1 MKKTIIIIAALS
13 ALLITVC
20 AVFGAV
26 ALYKRMFPGDYK
38 VGEDEIALYIT
49 LDTKEDVGL
58 IVFDYTANGREFS
71 GGVSNADRSM
81 IKRDDVI
88 INVFDKKQ
96 LECDGDTVDLTF
108 KFRIITE
115 YVDPNYE
122 NVYPEEITRYLEP
135 ASFKAKFGNAYKIII
150 CGSNETGYKT
160 LITTF
165 EGDQNGVVD
174 GTSENSG

>member
-1 MKKTIIIIAALS
+1 MKKKTIIIIAVLS

-20 AVFGAV
+20 AVFGAI
-26 ALYKRMFPGDYK
+26 ALYKWIFSSEYA

-49 LDTKEDVGL
+49 LDTKEDIGL
-58 IVFDYTANGREFS
+58 IVFDYTANGREYG

-108 KFRIITE
+108 KFKVITE

-122 NVYPEEITRYLEP
+122 NIYPDDITKYLEP
-135 ASFKAKFGNAYKIII
+135 VSLQARFGTAYNVIIS
-150 CGSNETGYKT
+150 GDKTSGYKAS
-160 LITTF
+160 I
-165 EGDQNGVVD
+165 EGEQNGVVD
-174 GTSENSG
+174 GTFKSCG

>member
-1 MKKTIIIIAALS
+1 MKKKIVIFIALS
-13 ALLITVC
+13 AAAVITTC
-20 AVFGAV
+20 AVLGAV
-26 ALYKRMFPGDYK
+26 ALYKQLFSGEYV

-88 INVFDKKQ
+88 INTWDRGQ
-96 LECDGDTVDLTF
+96 LECEGDTVDLTF

-115 YVDPNYE
+115 YTDPNYE
-122 NVYPEEITRYLEP
+122 NVYPEQITRYLEP
-135 ASFKAKFGNAYKIII
+135 VSFKARFGTAYKVIIS
-150 CGSNETGYKT
+150 GDKANGYKAM
-160 LITTF
+160 IG
-165 EGDQNGVVD
+165 GDRNGVVD
-174 GTSENSG
+174 GASENSR

>member
-13 ALLITVC
+13 ALLITAC
-20 AVFGAV
+20 AVFGAI
-26 ALYKRMFPGDYK
+26 ALYKWMFPGEYE
-38 VGEDEIALYIT
+38 VGDDEIALYIT

-58 IVFDYTANGREFS
+58 IVFDYTANGRQFG

-88 INVFDKKQ
+88 INTWDRKQ
-96 LECDGDTVDLTF
+96 LECEGDTVDLTF

-135 ASFKAKFGNAYKIII
+135 VSFKARFGTAYKVIIS
-150 CGSNETGYKT
+150 GDKANGYKAM
-160 LITTF
+160 IG
-165 EGDQNGVVD
+165 GDRNGVVD

>member
-1 MKKTIIIIAALS
+1 MKKTLIIIAALS

-20 AVFGAV
+20 TVFGAI
-26 ALYKRMFPGDYK
+26 ALYKWIFSSEYP

-49 LDTKEDVGL
+49 LDTKEDIGL
-58 IVFDYTANGREFS
+58 IVFDYTANGREYG

-108 KFRIITE
+108 KFRVITE

-122 NVYPEEITRYLEP
+122 NIYPEEITRYLEP
-135 ASFKAKFGNAYKIII
+135 LSWKAEFGRSYDVMITGDRTN
-150 CGSNETGYKT
+150 GYKASVSAR
-160 LITTF
+160 
-165 EGDQNGVVD
+165 EGD
-174 GTSENSG
+174 